1 MRNWNKWTKED
12 IEYLKNN
19 YPNGESKGCIEL
31 HSKFTLQAIKYKAIK
46 LGIKSNNFTK
56 WSLEEESLLKESW
69 KKDTLEKLLEKFPNR
84 NYNQL
89 MHKARLLGVK
99 SETNRARK
107 GSLEFLNQLNPKSC
121 YWWGFVIADGHIS
134 HKGELA
140 ITLSN
145 LDKQHLLKLSSILG
159 CNISE
164 RGNFV
169 HLRIG
174 DKSFGE
180 KWLNI
185 LSINAPKTYFP
196 PDLSVFYT
204 KEYLLPFIIGLIDG
218 DGCIWENKNWLNLR
232 IELHS
237 NWLNTLQLISDKLKE
252 FYDID
257 CKIKTSKRGFS
268 QLNINT
274 KKDLKI
280 LKDYISNVDY
290 LERKWNK
297 LSNL

>member
-1 MRNWNKWTKED
+1 MKTWNKWTEEEREKLKIHWKSSTMKELL
-12 IEYLKNN
+12 EQF
-19 YPNGESKGCIEL
+19 PNRTYQSLMKEAS
-31 HSKFTLQAIKYKAIK
+31 K
-46 LGIKSNNFTK
+46 LGIKSEAERK
-56 WSLEEESLLKESW
+56 
-69 KKDTLEKLLEKFPNR
+69 
-84 NYNQL
+84 
-89 MHKARLLGVK
+89 
-99 SETNRARK
+99 RK
-107 GSLEFLNQLNPKSC
+107 GSLEFLNQLNLKSC
-121 YWWGFVIADGHIS
+121 YWWGFIIADGHIS

-145 LDKQHLLKLSSILG
+145 LDKEHLLKLSSILS

-169 HLRIG
+169 HLRLG

-204 KEYLLPFIIGLIDG
+204 KEYLLPFVIGLIDG
-218 DGCIWENKNWLNLR
+218 DGCIWESKNWLSLR
-232 IELHS
+232 IELHG

-280 LKDYISNVDY
+280 LKNYICNVDY

>member
-1 MRNWNKWTKED
+1 MKTWNKWTEEEREKLKIHWKSSTMKE
-12 IEYLKNN
+12 LLLQF
-19 YPNGESKGCIEL
+19 PNRTYQSLMKEASKI
-31 HSKFTLQAIKYKAIK
+31 
-46 LGIKSNNFTK
+46 GIKSEAERK
-56 WSLEEESLLKESW
+56 
-69 KKDTLEKLLEKFPNR
+69 
-84 NYNQL
+84 
-89 MHKARLLGVK
+89 
-99 SETNRARK
+99 RK

-121 YWWGFVIADGHIS
+121 YWWGFIIADGHIS

-140 ITLSN
+140 ITLSS
-145 LDKQHLLKLSSILG
+145 LDKEHLLKLSNILG

-164 RGNFV
+164 RRNFV
-169 HLRIG
+169 YLRIG

-196 PDLSVFYT
+196 PDLSIFYT
-204 KEYLLPFIIGLIDG
+204 KENLLPFVIGLVDG
-218 DGCIWENKNWLNLR
+218 DGCIWESKDWLNLR
-232 IELHS
+232 IELHG
-237 NWLNTLQLISDKLKE
+237 NWLNTLQIISNKLKE

-257 CKIKTSKRGFS
+257 CKIKTSKRGYS

-297 LSNL
+297 LSSL

>member
-1 MRNWNKWTKED
+1 MTKTWNKW
-12 IEYLKNN
+12 
-19 YPNGESKGCIEL
+19 S
-31 HSKFTLQAIKYKAIK
+31 
-46 LGIKSNNFTK
+46 
-56 WSLEEESLLKESW
+56 EEEN
-69 KKDTLEKLLEKFPNR
+69 EKLKIHWESSNMKKLMQEFPNR
-84 NYNQL
+84 TYQSL
-89 MHKARLLGVK
+89 MKQAAKLKIK
-99 SETNRARK
+99 SKIFRKRK

-121 YWWGFVIADGHIS
+121 YWWGFIIADGHIS

-140 ITLSN
+140 ITLSS
-145 LDKQHLLKLSSILG
+145 LDKEHLLKLSSILG

-169 HLRIG
+169 HLRLG

-196 PDLSVFYT
+196 PDLSIFYT
-204 KEYLLPFIIGLIDG
+204 KKNLISFIIGLIDG
-218 DGCIWENKNWLNLR
+218 DGCIWESKGWLNLR
-232 IELHS
+232 IELHG
-237 NWLNTLQLISDKLKE
+237 NWLNTLQLISNKLKE
-252 FYDID
+252 FYNID
-257 CKIKTSKRGFS
+257 CKIKISKRGFS

-280 LKDYISNVDY
+280 LKEHIFNVDY

>member
-1 MRNWNKWTKED
+1 MKTWNKWTDKERE
-12 IEYLKNN
+12 ILKIHWKSSTMKNLLEQFPKRT
-19 YPNGESKGCIEL
+19 YQSLMKEAS
-31 HSKFTLQAIKYKAIK
+31 K
-46 LGIKSNNFTK
+46 LGI
-56 WSLEEESLLKESW
+56 
-69 KKDTLEKLLEKFPNR
+69 
-84 NYNQL
+84 
-89 MHKARLLGVK
+89 K

-121 YWWGFVIADGHIS
+121 YWWGFIIADGHIS

-145 LDKQHLLKLSSILG
+145 LDKEHLLKLSNILG

-180 KWLNI
+180 KWLNL

-204 KEYLLPFIIGLIDG
+204 KENLLPFIIGLIDG
-218 DGCIWENKNWLNLR
+218 DGCIWESKNWLNLR
-232 IELHS
+232 IELHG
-237 NWLNTLQLISDKLKE
+237 NWLSTLQIISDKLKE

-257 CKIKTSKRGFS
+257 CKIKTSKRGYS